1 LAWLPKNE
9 RISNKTDPK
18 ENETDAA
25 VAAALVAWWWWCQW
39 KMKSIEKETVHR
51 HIESKMNEN
60 SSRNMAIYHPNS
72 RKKKMPQHYIVTMA
86 VMWMSTLPFLPL

>member
-60 SSRNMAIYHPNS
+60 SSRNMAIYHPNL
-72 RKKKMPQHYIVTMA
+72 RGKKKCLNIT
-86 VMWMSTLPFLPL
+86 S